1 MEIYDKIVVYEQ
13 VITNSDGICPN
24 PHPKAVLNDNF
35 NKCLNFFVIMK
46 IIAIGGGEIGRP
58 GYQIETEEI
67 DREIIRLTGKKHPKA
82 LLLPTA
88 SGDSPLY
95 WETFQKY
102 YGQKLGCQTD
112 VLYLF
117 KGNFSSKEIRE
128 KIFGSDIV
136 YVGGGNTLR
145 MLKRWRKLGVDKIL
159 EEAEK
164 KGVIL
169 SGLSA
174 GAICW
179 FKYGNSDSRAFGPT
193 KLIKVRGLGFLPFM
207 ACPHYDVEKSRR
219 PSLRRMIRKNG
230 GIAIALEDCS
240 AIEVVDDKY
249 RIITSSK
256 NARAYRLYRHNGKVV
271 EEELPND
278 KKFRPLE
285 ELFER

>member
-1 MEIYDKIVVYEQ
+1 M
-13 VITNSDGICPN
+13 
-24 PHPKAVLNDNF
+24 
-35 NKCLNFFVIMK
+35 IMK
-46 IIAIGGGEIGRP
+46 IVAIGGGEIGRP
-58 GYQIETEEI
+58 GYSIETEEI

-117 KGNFSSKEIRE
+117 NNNSSSREIRE
-128 KIFGSDIV
+128 KILGSDIV
-136 YVGGGNTLR
+136 YVGGGDTLR

-159 EEAEK
+159 EEAGK

-179 FKYGNSDSRAFGPT
+179 FEYGNSDSRKFGPKKSS
-193 KLIKVRGLGFLPFM
+193 KLVKVRGTGFLPSM
-207 ACPHYDVEKSRR
+207 ACPHYDVEKSRKR
-219 PSLRRMIRKNG
+219 SLKRMIQENG
-230 GIAIALEDCS
+230 GLSIALENCS
-240 AIEVVDDKY
+240 ALEVVDNQY

-256 NARAYRLYRHNGKVV
+256 NAHAYRLYRHNGKVV

>member
-1 MEIYDKIVVYEQ
+1 MKIV
-13 VITNSDGICPN
+13 
-24 PHPKAVLNDNF
+24 
-35 NKCLNFFVIMK
+35 
-46 IIAIGGGEIGRP
+46 AIGSGEIGAP

-67 DREIIRLTGKKHPKA
+67 DREIIRLVGKKHPKV
-82 LLLPTA
+82 LFLPTA

-102 YGQKLGCQTD
+102 YEQRLGCKTD
-112 VLYLF
+112 VLYLL
-117 KGNFSSKEIRE
+117 KGNPSSKEIRE
-128 KIFGSDIV
+128 KILGSDIV

-159 EEAEK
+159 EEAGK

-179 FKYGNSDSRAFGPT
+179 FKYGNSDSRAFGPKRST
-193 KLIKVRGLGFLPFM
+193 KLIKVRGLGFLSFM

-219 PSLRRMIRKNG
+219 PSLRKMIRENG
-230 GIAIALEDCS
+230 GIAIALENCS
-240 AIEVVDDKY
+240 AFEVVDDKY

-256 NARAYRLYRHNGKVV
+256 NAHAYRLYRHNGKVV
-271 EEELPND
+271 EVELPA
-278 KKFRPLE
+278 KKRFRPLE
-285 ELFER
+285 ELFEK

>member
-1 MEIYDKIVVYEQ
+1 
-13 VITNSDGICPN
+13 
-24 PHPKAVLNDNF
+24 
-35 NKCLNFFVIMK
+35 MK

-58 GYQIETEEI
+58 GYPNETEEI

-82 LLLPTA
+82 LFLPTA
-88 SGDSPLY
+88 SGDSQGY
-95 WETFQKY
+95 WGAFQKY
-102 YGQKLGCQTD
+102 YGQKLGCHTD

-117 KGNFSSKEIRE
+117 NGNSSSRGIRE
-128 KIFGSDIV
+128 KILGSDIV

-159 EEAEK
+159 EEAGR

-179 FKYGNSDSRAFGPT
+179 FKYGNSDSKKSGPKESK
-193 KLIKVRGLGFLPFM
+193 KLIKVRGTGFLPSM
-207 ACPHYDVEKSRR
+207 ACPHYHEEKFWR
-219 PSLRRMIRKNG
+219 PSLKRMIRENG
-230 GIAIALEDCS
+230 GLSIALENCS
-240 AIEVVDDKY
+240 ALEVVDDQY

-256 NARAYRLYRHNGKVV
+256 NAHAYRLYRHNGKVV

-285 ELFER
+285 QLFEK